1 MFYNMVRF
9 NKTLA
14 LLIIFTLLVPCVNLY
29 AQDDN
34 NDLIKVIGL
43 VAGVILILSWITN
56 MGKESSP
63 ASKITYKRGRP
74 SIYNQYQINR
84 VAVWSFDHKEFT
96 DLMTEKLV
104 TIAKYQSYIE
114 ASLAKQILDDFEIK
128 SVVAGQNT
136 ANLYS
141 IPAVAEAQ
149 LQVLESQ
156 AQEALEILESNKKE
170 DL

>member
-1 MFYNMVRF
+1 
-9 NKTLA
+9 
-14 LLIIFTLLVPCVNLY
+14 
-29 AQDDN
+29 
-34 NDLIKVIGL
+34 
-43 VAGVILILSWITN
+43 
-56 MGKESSP
+56 
-63 ASKITYKRGRP
+63 
-74 SIYNQYQINR
+74 
-84 VAVWSFDHKEFT
+84 
-96 DLMTEKLV
+96 MTEKLV

-128 SVVAGQNT
+128 SVVTGENT

-141 IPAVAEAQ
+141 VPAVAEAE

>member
-1 MFYNMVRF
+1 
-9 NKTLA
+9 
-14 LLIIFTLLVPCVNLY
+14 
-29 AQDDN
+29 
-34 NDLIKVIGL
+34 
-43 VAGVILILSWITN
+43 
-56 MGKESSP
+56 
-63 ASKITYKRGRP
+63 
-74 SIYNQYQINR
+74 
-84 VAVWSFDHKEFT
+84 
-96 DLMTEKLV
+96 MTEKLV

-128 SVVAGQNT
+128 SVVTGQNT

-141 IPAVAEAQ
+141 VPAVAEAQ